1 MNDQTQVPGSGAVGY
16 TESINQP
23 TKIRLSN
30 GAEVA
35 ITDWSWRKMYS
46 VVDVLSGATNEELYT
61 FNYVEGDQVSFSA
74 NIGTNQRR
82 TATIKDCNNK
92 GKSQMPSEQ
101 EYICYAVAI
110 QMWQFDYETTDDDD
124 ATLTGEDA
132 YLYSNP
138 GGVIANS
145 ANMSIAATKLIFS
158 LEITEKDFFTGDPT
172 WFSQGGG
179 PFLTSSGGAGGNL
192 RTYALN
198 GLQTKDAIDRAPVPL
213 HIGGTEEFKGILYN
227 QDGLPITW
235 LDEQGL
241 TDTHALIRFKVEM
254 IGLHKRPAG

>member
-23 TKIRLSN
+23 TKLRLSN

-74 NIGTNQRR
+74 NIGVNQRR

-110 QMWQFDYETTDDDD
+110 QMWQFVYD
-124 ATLTGEDA
+124 ANETGEAA
-132 YLYSNP
+132 YAYTAP
-138 GGVIANS
+138 GGVIANA
-145 ANMSIAATKLIFS
+145 ANVSIAATKLIFS

-179 PFLTSSGGAGGNL
+179 PFIAATGGAGGSV
-192 RTYALN
+192 RTFANN
-198 GLQTKDAIDRAPVPL
+198 GLATKDAVDRAPVPL

-235 LDEQGL
+235 RDEDGL
-241 TDTHALIRFKVEM
+241 EDATACVRFKVEM

>member
-1 MNDQTQVPGSGAVGY
+1 MNPNDQTQVPGSGAVGY

-74 NIGTNQRR
+74 NIGVNQRR

-110 QMWQFDYETTDDDD
+110 QIWQFVYD
-124 ATLTGEDA
+124 AGTEEDPLTGEES
-132 YLYSNP
+132 YLNP
-138 GGVIANS
+138 IGGPIANS
-145 ANMSIAATKLIFS
+145 ANLSIAATKLIFS

-179 PFLTSSGGAGGNL
+179 PFIVSSGGAGGNL

-227 QDGLPITW
+227 QDGQPIVW
-235 LDEQGL
+235 DDEDGNP
-241 TDTHALIRFKVEM
+241 DTTAVLRFRTEM

>member
-1 MNDQTQVPGSGAVGY
+1 MDDQSMVPGSGAVGY

-61 FNYVEGDQVSFSA
+61 FQYVEGDQVSFSN
-74 NIGTNQRR
+74 NIGVNQRR

-110 QMWQFDYETTDDDD
+110 QMWQFGYD
-124 ATLTGEDA
+124 ADETGEDA
-132 YLYSNP
+132 YLYNAP
-138 GGVIANS
+138 GGVMANS
-145 ANMSIAATKLIFS
+145 ANLSIAATKLIFS

-179 PFLTSSGGAGGNL
+179 PFIASSGGAGGNL
-192 RTYALN
+192 RTYATN

-227 QDGLPITW
+227 QDGHPIVW
-235 LDEQGL
+235 RDEDGNPATTTVL
-241 TDTHALIRFKVEM
+241 RFRTEM